1 MKLEWLKMVMKEKG
15 NTVGDSG
22 RRNRR
27 LELFSCESDIS
38 SCNCTETASVL
49 ETNISSRINC
59 DVN

>member
-1 MKLEWLKMVMKEKG
+1 MVMKEKG